1 MHVQAAV
8 VERELATQ
16 GVLGQGLLVD
26 RLAGLGQQASRM
38 RPSDSVRL
46 TSCPP
51 TLATPRAGL

>member
-26 RLAGLGQQASRM
+26 RLAGLGQQGLEDAAFGQRQADVM
-38 RPSDSVRL
+38 PAD
-46 TSCPP
+46 TGN
-51 TLATPRAGL
+51 AAGGL